1 MSLMTFHRVDRLPDQ
16 FEPDSVYLLKGE
28 HDHDMEM
35 HVVGTDPNDPV
46 RAMTAKDVMAMMLQ
60 KLSELT
66 QIIIVVPTWNSEMV
80 TYISPY
86 IPRAT
91 ADMERALYMTTGM
104 GSRRT
109 RLGGGMI
116 MPDIPLPEIRT
127 MRDAQW

>member
-1 MSLMTFHRVDRLPDQ
+1 MTFQRVDRLPDQ

-46 RAMTAKDVMAMMLQ
+46 RVMTDNDVMAMMLQ

-66 QIIIVVPTWNSEMV
+66 QIVIVVPTWNSEMV

-91 ADMERALYMTTGM
+91 ADMARALYMMTGM
-104 GSRRT
+104 VSRRT

-116 MPDIPLPEIRT
+116 MHDIPLPEIRT